1 MPQQQHNS
9 AAGRPILQLRNVSKH
24 FGAVSAL
31 TDIEL
36 EVHAGEVVALVGD
49 NGAGKS
55 TLVKILAGV
64 HQPTSGTIE
73 FDGNPVTLDSPGKAL
88 EYGIATVFQDL
99 ALCENLDVVANL
111 FLGHEI
117 SPFQLDEVAME
128 VKAWT
133 LLQELAARIPSVREP
148 VASLSGGQRQTVAIA
163 RSLLL
168 NPKIIMLDE
177 PTAALGV
184 AQTAEVLNLIER
196 VRERGLGVIIISHN
210 MEDVRAVADRIVVLR
225 LGRNKGIFT
234 PDASNQDLV
243 ARSPA
248 RRKTPSHAG
257 LNVNHS
263 QRLPER
269 CNFMNSK
276 TASHTAL
283 DRSDERVRHDEGLF
297 GALRAQITRIKT
309 GDLGTAPVIAGLIVI
324 SLVFTFLNP
333 VYIAPNNLVN
343 LLFDCATVGFI
354 SLGIVC
360 VLMLGEIDLSVGS
373 MSGLASAIVGVLWV
387 NAGWPLAGAIAVAL
401 ACGVAVGLVYA
412 LLYTRVG
419 MPSFV
424 ATLAGLLALLG
435 MQLYILGPSGSINL
449 PYTSP
454 LVRFGQLLVM
464 PGWFS
469 HLMALLPG
477 LAILIFGLKKRSR
490 RLAANLSAEGV
501 SSLVARAIALT
512 IIFEAAVL
520 YLNQGRGI
528 PWIFGLFVA
537 CVMILNYALK
547 RTKWGRSMFAVGGNR
562 EAARRSGINVRAIYV
577 SAFVLCTTLATFG
590 GILAASRLASA
601 SQQAGTGDVNL
612 NAIAAAVIG
621 GTSLFGGR
629 GSAWSALLGIIVIQ
643 SISNGLTLLNLPSS
657 LRYIITGAVLAIAVI
672 IDSLA
677 RRSRVSHGRA

>member
-133 LLQELAARIPSVREP
+133 LL
-148 VASLSGGQRQTVAIA
+148 
-163 RSLLL
+163 L

-243 ARSPA
+243 AA
-248 RRKTPSHAG
+248 
-257 LNVNHS
+257 
-263 QRLPER
+263 
-269 CNFMNSK
+269 
-276 TASHTAL
+276 
-283 DRSDERVRHDEGLF
+283 
-297 GALRAQITRIKT
+297 
-309 GDLGTAPVIAGLIVI
+309 
-324 SLVFTFLNP
+324 
-333 VYIAPNNLVN
+333 
-343 LLFDCATVGFI
+343 
-354 SLGIVC
+354 
-360 VLMLGEIDLSVGS
+360 
-373 MSGLASAIVGVLWV
+373 
-387 NAGWPLAGAIAVAL
+387 
-401 ACGVAVGLVYA
+401 
-412 LLYTRVG
+412 
-419 MPSFV
+419 
-424 ATLAGLLALLG
+424 
-435 MQLYILGPSGSINL
+435 
-449 PYTSP
+449 
-454 LVRFGQLLVM
+454 
-464 PGWFS
+464 
-469 HLMALLPG
+469 
-477 LAILIFGLKKRSR
+477 
-490 RLAANLSAEGV
+490 
-501 SSLVARAIALT
+501 
-512 IIFEAAVL
+512 
-520 YLNQGRGI
+520 
-528 PWIFGLFVA
+528 
-537 CVMILNYALK
+537 
-547 RTKWGRSMFAVGGNR
+547 
-562 EAARRSGINVRAIYV
+562 
-577 SAFVLCTTLATFG
+577 
-590 GILAASRLASA
+590 
-601 SQQAGTGDVNL
+601 
-612 NAIAAAVIG
+612 
-621 GTSLFGGR
+621 
-629 GSAWSALLGIIVIQ
+629 
-643 SISNGLTLLNLPSS
+643 
-657 LRYIITGAVLAIAVI
+657 ITGATENAV
-672 IDSLA
+672 S
-677 RRSRVSHGRA
+677 RRVERKSQPTTSGAM